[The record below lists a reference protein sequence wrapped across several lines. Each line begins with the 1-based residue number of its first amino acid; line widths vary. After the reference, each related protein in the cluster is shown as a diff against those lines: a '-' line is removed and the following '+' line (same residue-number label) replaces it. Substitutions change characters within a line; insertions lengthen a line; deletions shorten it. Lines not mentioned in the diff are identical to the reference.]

1 MSLSKRMVNVNEPDL
16 TLAELQWS
24 LERLRDKSAMPD
36 QSVSNALQKDVW
48 VYRIV
53 VIALGLAVLIS
64 LVGALVLALYGKGQ
78 SSEAIVAIGSA
89 AVGAMAGLLAP
100 SPRDK

>member
-24 LERLRDKSAMPD
+24 LERLRDKSATPD
-36 QSVSNALQKDVW
+36 RSVSNALQKDVW

-53 VIALGLAVLIS
+53 VITLGLAVLIS
-64 LVGALVLALYGKGQ
+64 LVGALVLALFGKGQ